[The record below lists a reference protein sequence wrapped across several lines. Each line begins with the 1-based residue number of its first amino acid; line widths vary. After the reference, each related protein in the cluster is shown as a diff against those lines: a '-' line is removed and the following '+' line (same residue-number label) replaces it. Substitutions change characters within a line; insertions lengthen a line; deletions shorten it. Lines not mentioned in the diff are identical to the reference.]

1 MTTQVNSTVL
11 GTLGNL
17 AVTNDVRIGG
27 NTLFTNGGYKTL
39 AVGGSSSGGGWLQ
52 FLWNGNAGPYIYNGN
67 QNLILWTDGGT
78 PKITL
83 NNAVNKSVEIV
94 SANVDIVSSN
104 VRVSGNLTVTGSI
117 LAGNITATSSGT
129 ANNASFLGGAP
140 AAACQLGYG
149 QTWQDVTASR
159 TMGTQYTNSTGKPIM
174 LIARAQRS
182 AVSTSGIQILMNGI
196 QIPVCFGTNSNG
208 GNEAVGSIIIPVD
221 ATYTLSV
228 SSEALTSYAI
238 YELR

>member
-27 NTLFTNGGYKTL
+27 NTLINNGGYKTV
-39 AVGGSSSGGGWLQ
+39 AVGSSSGGGWLQ
-52 FLWNGNAGPYIYNGN
+52 FLWNGNAGPYIYNAT

-83 NNAVNKSVEIV
+83 NNAVDKSVEIV
-94 SANVDIVSSN
+94 SPNVDIVSGN
-104 VRVSGNLTVTGSI
+104 VRVLGNLTVTGNV
-117 LAGNITATSSGT
+117 AFSGT

-174 LIARAQRS
+174 LVARAQRS
-182 AVSTSGIQILMNGI
+182 AVSSSGIQILMNGI
-196 QIPVCFGTNSNG
+196 QIPVCFGTNSGG

-228 SSEALTSYAI
+228 SSEALTSYSI

>member
-52 FLWNGNAGPYIYNGN
+52 FLWNGNAGPYIYNAT
-67 QNLILWTDGGT
+67 QNLILWTEGGT

-94 SANVDIVSSN
+94 SPNVDIVSGN
-104 VRVSGNLTVTGSI
+104 VRVSGNLTVTGNVTFSGWSVKETSTKLY
-117 LAGNITATSSGT
+117 LAYNGVNKMSLDTGGNLVVTG
-129 ANNASFLGGAP
+129 
-140 AAACQLGYG
+140 
-149 QTWQDVTASR
+149 DVT
-159 TMGTQYTNSTGKPIM
+159 G
-174 LIARAQRS
+174 
-182 AVSTSGIQILMNGI
+182 
-196 QIPVCFGTNSNG
+196 FGT
-208 GNEAVGSIIIPVD
+208 I
-221 ATYTLSV
+221 T
-228 SSEALTSYAI
+228 
-238 YELR
+238 